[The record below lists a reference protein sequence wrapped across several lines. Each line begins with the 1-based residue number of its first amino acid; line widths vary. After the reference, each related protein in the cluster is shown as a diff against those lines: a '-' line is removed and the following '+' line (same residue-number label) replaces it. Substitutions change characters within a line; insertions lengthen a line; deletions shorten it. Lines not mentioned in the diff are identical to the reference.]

1 LRGDEAGISSQSSDR
16 LDPVEEVIMRKL
28 SAALVAAI
36 LTATPVA
43 AVADKSDPWS
53 HVETFEWMAS
63 SEGARLGVMVMSL
76 TPELRSH
83 FGAASDKG
91 VLVAKVEPGS
101 AAAKAGIKVGD
112 VLVDVKGNTVDEAS
126 DVIAALSDAKSGDA
140 VKIGLVRD
148 HKQMSLDATIG
159 TTSSAKK
166 EPDWLKRIF
175 PWFRPDRD
183 APERG

>member
-1 LRGDEAGISSQSSDR
+1 
-16 LDPVEEVIMRKL
+16 MRKL

-36 LTATPVA
+36 LTAAPAA
-43 AVADKSDPWS
+43 AVADSKSDPWS

-63 SEGARLGVMVMSL
+63 SQGARLGVMVMTL

-83 FGAASDKG
+83 FGASNDKG

-101 AAAKAGIKVGD
+101 AAARAGIKVGD
-112 VLVDVKGNTVDEAS
+112 VLVDVKGNAVDEAS
-126 DVIAALSDAKSGDA
+126 DVIAALSDMKSGDA
-140 VKIGLVRD
+140 IKIGLVRD

-159 TTSSAKK
+159 TTSAKK
-166 EPDWLKRIF
+166 EPEWLKRIF

>member
-1 LRGDEAGISSQSSDR
+1 
-16 LDPVEEVIMRKL
+16 
-28 SAALVAAI
+28 
-36 LTATPVA
+36 
-43 AVADKSDPWS
+43 
-53 HVETFEWMAS
+53 
-63 SEGARLGVMVMSL
+63 MVMSL

-159 TTSSAKK
+159 STSSAKTSAKK
-166 EPDWLKRIF
+166 EPDWLKRMF